1 MEEYSDTGNEDINQK
16 YNQIKTIY
24 EKFLEKINDKL
35 IENIEQNIIYKFNM
49 KEILDLNQNNNNQV
63 FNIYTSL

>member
-1 MEEYSDTGNEDINQK
+1 LEEYSDTGNEDINQK

>member
-1 MEEYSDTGNEDINQK
+1 M
-16 YNQIKTIY
+16 Y